1 MFCFF
6 ELLLSSLVLLS
17 VFVSVVPCLSS
28 SLGYETV
35 FFFFKQKTAYEVRI
49 SDWSSDVCSS
59 DLEATAE
66 VMGKLHGPARPEE
79 VVDQIARGARA
90 VAGGELAALLRVRDG
105 VPSIVAT
112 DGTGQ
117 AELPALLDGVSAE
130 VRSALA
136 EKETQW
142 VRRAGTVIVL
152 VPLRA
157 ALAEQGVLI
166 ASLPA
171 RQDTL
176 DDETAD
182 LLSAFADQASLVVDH
197 STALADRQELMLV
210 AERDRIA
217 RDLHDVV
224 IQRIFATG
232 LQLQGVRKRIHDE
245 EVAAMLSTAL
255 TDLDT
260 TIRDIRSTI
269 FELQHTRKVSLRGDV
284 RALVK
289 EYVPVLGFTPLV
301 RTTGPVDSLVP
312 ANIAGQLLAVLR
324 EGLSNVVKHADADA
338 CMVEVDVVQDR
349 VVLKV
354 IDNGRGLGP
363 DVVESGLRNA
373 RRRAI
378 DLGGTLTHSDEE
390 VQGTRLEWQVPFTH

>member
-1 MFCFF
+1 
-6 ELLLSSLVLLS
+6 
-17 VFVSVVPCLSS
+17 
-28 SLGYETV
+28 
-35 FFFFKQKTAYEVRI
+35 
-49 SDWSSDVCSS
+49 
-59 DLEATAE
+59 
-66 VMGKLHGPARPEE
+66 
-79 VVDQIARGARA
+79 
-90 VAGGELAALLRVRDG
+90 
-105 VPSIVAT
+105 
-112 DGTGQ
+112 
-117 AELPALLDGVSAE
+117 
-130 VRSALA
+130 
-136 EKETQW
+136 
-142 VRRAGTVIVL
+142 
-152 VPLRA
+152 
-157 ALAEQGVLI
+157 
-166 ASLPA
+166 
-171 RQDTL
+171 
-176 DDETAD
+176 
-182 LLSAFADQASLVVDH
+182 
-197 STALADRQELMLV
+197 MLV

-338 CMVEVDVVQDR
+338 CMVEVDVVEDR